1 MKHPGFCKQY
11 KFNTMSHMHCKVLKK
26 EKLKEEVVFIHLKG
40 IYSSSANTTSGCQS
54 TALDVHCAG
63 FGRPRNI
70 IGRKEIRLIV
80 QTKLK
85 LELAR
90 SFHF

>member
-1 MKHPGFCKQY
+1 
-11 KFNTMSHMHCKVLKK
+11 MSHMHCEVLKK

-63 FGRPRNI
+63 SEDLETLLGE
-70 IGRKEIRLIV
+70 RKYG
-80 QTKLK
+80 
-85 LELAR
+85 
-90 SFHF
+90 